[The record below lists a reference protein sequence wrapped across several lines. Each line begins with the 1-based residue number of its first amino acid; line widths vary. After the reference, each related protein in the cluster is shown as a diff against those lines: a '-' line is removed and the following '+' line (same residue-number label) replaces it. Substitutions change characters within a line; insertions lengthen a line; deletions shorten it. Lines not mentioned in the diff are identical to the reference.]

1 VGDDAFAAGGS
12 VQIEVTLPAGKVFM
26 PEPGV
31 NSELT
36 RYPQEPRARRRI
48 TLRAVLAL
56 EASAVLM
63 WLVAAGFGI
72 PAPFVA
78 SHFLRERT
86 LPSFMGLFPMYG
98 GGLFDRF
105 SPEVFGVLLGLFTA
119 LCAFEAYAGW
129 LLWNGEKLGAII
141 TLALLPIEVVFWAGF
156 AVPFPPLIA
165 VARLGLL
172 AAGWSILR

>member
-1 VGDDAFAAGGS
+1 
-12 VQIEVTLPAGKVFM
+12 
-26 PEPGV
+26 
-31 NSELT
+31 
-36 RYPQEPRARRRI
+36 
-48 TLRAVLAL
+48 LRAVLAL
-56 EASAVLM
+56 KASAVVML
-63 WLVAAGFGI
+63 LVAAGFGI

-86 LPSFMGLFPMYG
+86 LPTFMGLFAMYG
-98 GGLFDRF
+98 GGLFDRY

-119 LCAFEAYAGW
+119 LCALEAYAGW
-129 LLWNGEKLGAII
+129 LLWNGEKLGAVI

-172 AAGWSILR
+172 AVGWSILR